1 MSIATLPK
9 KPRFLATIPTN
20 KEKKMK
26 IEINLP
32 EEGFVIIPLEEYL
45 KLKKIE
51 EESKQLWQEK
61 IQHILKYG
69 GVE

>member
-1 MSIATLPK
+1 
-9 KPRFLATIPTN
+9 
-20 KEKKMK
+20 MK

-69 GVE
+69 GIE